1 MLDAR
6 EYLHLAVRSSQ
17 DGEHEKALEQLHA
30 CLEQE
35 PGNGMALFMLG
46 AEYTELGIY
55 DRAIES
61 MEKSIAADSENEMA
75 YLQLGMLHA
84 SLDQLDKA
92 VSYWEQLLNVVK
104 LEYLRMM
111 TNGLILICKDQRQ
124 EGMKLVAEGME
135 LNNENAA
142 LNQSMRNIM
151 QALSADQ
158 QEAVPEETG
167 KPYLG
172 AYRNSAIGED

>member
-35 PGNGMALFMLG
+35 PENGMALFMLG

-92 VSYWEQLLNVVK
+92 VGYWERLLDVVK
-104 LEYLRMM
+104 LEYLQLMA
-111 TNGLILICKDQRQ
+111 NGLILIC
-124 EGMKLVAEGME
+124 MKLVSEGME

-151 QALSADQ
+151 QALSVDEQ
-158 QEAVPEETG
+158 DGITEEAG

-172 AYRNSAIGED
+172 AYRNSAIGDD